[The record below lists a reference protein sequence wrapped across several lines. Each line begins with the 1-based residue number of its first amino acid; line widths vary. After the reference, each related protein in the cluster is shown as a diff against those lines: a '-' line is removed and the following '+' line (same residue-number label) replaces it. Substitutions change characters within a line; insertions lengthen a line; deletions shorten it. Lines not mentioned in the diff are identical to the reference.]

1 MTCTGRRQPR
11 VSTVE
16 KAVSGSP
23 DVGKRLDSDMQNPA
37 GFLQKRCLSPVVI
50 GGVSGNTVAPSG
62 AEVYMSMMKRRTL
75 RWALTLAL
83 PLALLAIP
91 TPSHCDT
98 LHLVATGS
106 AAVIAGAGGEGAYV
120 STKPDSSEIDVF
132 PMPGWNE
139 TDGVLEF
146 PLFTIPSWAQIEKA
160 TIKLSL
166 SYTPSY
172 SYIASDDHDPPFGP
186 DPVDIDNPD
195 FVPGAMSVDVVNQ
208 AAIDDVS
215 FGSFSTFGSC
225 FISNPSSAINL
236 MAYDYHS
243 CLTGDVGMFVQF
255 HAYTESTPVLISPGF
270 NSWEIF
276 YDSGVNEADVTAMLD
291 VTYTPEPS
299 ALVLM
304 LTGFLA
310 LGLLTARRR
319 NSARSL

>member
-1 MTCTGRRQPR
+1 
-11 VSTVE
+11 
-16 KAVSGSP
+16 
-23 DVGKRLDSDMQNPA
+23 
-37 GFLQKRCLSPVVI
+37 
-50 GGVSGNTVAPSG
+50 
-62 AEVYMSMMKRRTL
+62 MSMMKRRTL

-91 TPSHCDT
+91 TASRCDT

-106 AAVIAGAGGEGAYV
+106 TFVSAGAGGEGAYV
-120 STKPDSSEIDVF
+120 STKPDSSQMDAF
-132 PMPGWNE
+132 PTFSWNE
-139 TDGVLEF
+139 NDGGFGF

-172 SYIASDDHDPPFGP
+172 SYVSSYDNDEAFGP
-186 DPVDIDNPD
+186 EPVDKDNPT
-195 FVPGAMSVDVVNQ
+195 FVPGAMSVDVANV
-208 AAIDDVS
+208 AAIDNL
-215 FGSFSTFGSC
+215 FIGPITGGAECSFSE
-225 FISNPSSAINL
+225 PASAIDLN
-236 MAYDYHS
+236 ASGADP
-243 CLTGDVGMFVQF
+243 CLIGTVGILIQF
-255 HAYTESTPVLISPGF
+255 HAMTALSPHLISPGF

-276 YDSGVNEADVTAMLD
+276 YDSGVNEADVTATLD

-310 LGLLTARRR
+310 LGLLTAHRR